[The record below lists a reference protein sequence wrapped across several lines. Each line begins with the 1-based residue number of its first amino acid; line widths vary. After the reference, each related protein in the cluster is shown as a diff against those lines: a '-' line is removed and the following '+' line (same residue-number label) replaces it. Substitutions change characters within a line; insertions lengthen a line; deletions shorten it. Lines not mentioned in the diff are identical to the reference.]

1 MTTIG
6 KNSPASTPNRTDLN
20 APKTDATDATD
31 AANAASDACPATPA
45 PNAEATEPRR
55 AVSSQVQSSSR
66 SKASSSGAALQAK
79 LNSQLPDDDATAAL
93 KELHPLAQGDGGPET
108 KPDIEK
114 LQQALKDKGL
124 YDGPIN
130 GTFDAATDKAVRA
143 YQKQNGLQVDGIVG
157 QQTWGSLLGVKV
169 PPGVNLLKPW
179 AKGFTHSPAQMNNVN
194 QSPTGE
200 ALRDKA
206 KSMYGQPFLD
216 KLDSVSSKIGVP
228 PESLL
233 KVMNNESGLRTD
245 AVNPRGGATG
255 LIQFMPATARGL
267 GTTTEALK
275 NMSATQQ
282 LDYVA
287 KYYAPYNGKLHSA
300 TDLYTVT
307 FYPAMLGK
315 PDDYVVGGANAGLI
329 ARENPIFDIDGDGV
343 ITAKNFRDYCKRKF
357 GE

>member
-1 MTTIG
+1 MTSIG
-6 KNSPASTPNRTDLN
+6 KNSPASTPKTASTDITN
-20 APKTDATDATD
+20 T
-31 AANAASDACPATPA
+31 ANASDTNAATPPA
-45 PNAEATEPRR
+45 AETTEPQRPSSSKT
-55 AVSSQVQSSSR
+55 VSSETKSSAR

-79 LNSQLPDDDATAAL
+79 LSSQLPDEDTTATL
-93 KELHPLAQGDGGPET
+93 KTLHPLAQGDGGPET
-108 KPDIEK
+108 KEDVTK

-124 YDGPIN
+124 YDGPVN
-130 GTFDAATDKAVRA
+130 GTFDKATDKAVRA
-143 YQKQNGLQVDGIVG
+143 YQQQNGLKVDGIVG

-194 QSPTGE
+194 ESPTGQ

-206 KSMYGQPFLD
+206 KSMYGQQFLD
-216 KLDSVSSKIGVP
+216 KLDSVSSKMGVP
-228 PESLL
+228 SESLL

-275 NMSATQQ
+275 SMSATQQ

-287 KYYAPYNGKLHSA
+287 KYYAPYNGKLHNA

-315 PDDYVVGGANAGLI
+315 PDSYVVGGANAGLI
-329 ARENPIFDIDGDGV
+329 ARENPIFDIDRDGV